1 MMLLEVNRI
10 ISRKISRPIL
20 NLNESVKAYEAGGKN
35 DIYIGGSSEIRHLG
49 YSVRKSYE
57 QIEEL
62 MQEIIRQQTELRKSE
77 MDALQSQINPHFLY
91 NTLESITWMVEAN
104 KNKEAVF
111 MISELAKLLR
121 ISLSKGRTIIKIS
134 DEIQHSRSYMNI
146 QLVRYK
152 ERFQMEF
159 QTDKEIEDYCIV
171 KLVIQPILENA
182 IYYGVGNM
190 DEDDEGKIT
199 VRGEKKEDDIY
210 ITIEDNGCGMTA
222 EQTARVTDPFFTT
235 RTTRKIGLGVPFFKM
250 AAESTGGSFS
260 IQSEPGVGT
269 KVTAVF
275 GLSHIDRMPLGD
287 MNGTIYTLITFN
299 TQIDFLYTYTFNQR
313 SFTLDTR
320 EFKNILEGVP
330 LNNPEVSEYI
340 RQFLNENSHEV
351 DGGAVV

>member
-1 MMLLEVNRI
+1 MMPEI
-10 ISRKISRPIL
+10 AL
-20 NLNESVKAYEAGGKN
+20 NVL
-35 DIYIGGSSEIRHLG
+35 DIAQN
-49 YSVRKSYE
+49 SVRAEASLI
-57 QIEEL
+57 QISVDVDEAA
-62 MQEIIRQQTELRKSE
+62 
-77 MDALQSQINPHFLY
+77 D
-91 NTLESITWMVEAN
+91 TLT
-104 KNKEAVF
+104 
-111 MISELAKLLR
+111 
-121 ISLSKGRTIIKIS
+121 
-134 DEIQHSRSYMNI
+134 
-146 QLVRYK
+146 
-152 ERFQMEF
+152 
-159 QTDKEIEDYCIV
+159 
-171 KLVIQPILENA
+171 
-182 IYYGVGNM
+182 
-190 DEDDEGKIT
+190 
-199 VRGEKKEDDIY
+199 

-222 EQTARVTDPFFTT
+222 QQTARVTDPFFTT

-340 RQFLNENSHEV
+340 RQFLNENSHEI